1 MILNVLSFIFSRSE
15 QNLEA
20 AKKLKLNTDKNPV
33 MLLNELKPGLK
44 YEIGECGGDSPATK
58 RFVISVVIDGQTFE
72 GSGEL
77 VKKIAIFGKFRQN
90 DLHIFF
96 FLGASKKLAKQA
108 CARMA
113 LTALYNLT
121 FTPGLDLDDKAV
133 DDKTILVPGK
143 LSKLLHN

>member
-1 MILNVLSFIFSRSE
+1 MMIFDFECFSLIFSRSE

-72 GSGEL
+72 GSGEF
-77 VKKIAIFGKFRQN
+77 VKLMPFF
-90 DLHIFF
+90 FF
-96 FLGASKKLAKQA
+96 FLKNS
-108 CARMA
+108 
-113 LTALYNLT
+113 
-121 FTPGLDLDDKAV
+121 
-133 DDKTILVPGK
+133 
-143 LSKLLHN
+143 SE

>member
-1 MILNVLSFIFSRSE
+1 MSMLQFCISFLSMMIFDFECFSFFFCRSE

-72 GSGEL
+72 GSGEF
-77 VKKIAIFGKFRQN
+77 VKIMPIFWKIS
-90 DLHIFF
+90 
-96 FLGASKKLAKQA
+96 SK
-108 CARMA
+108 
-113 LTALYNLT
+113 
-121 FTPGLDLDDKAV
+121 
-133 DDKTILVPGK
+133 
-143 LSKLLHN
+143 